1 MMQARRDI
9 GETLVEVLLTVVIVG
24 LTVTSLLSSLGTTSK
39 AGAAQRV
46 GVQSDVVMRNY
57 AEATKAA
64 VQLQC
69 VATGGTYT
77 VGFVQP
83 TGYRVSGAGSA
94 CPSPSATTLTA
105 LQLTVIDPLGRQ
117 LLMWIKV
124 RTP

>member
-1 MMQARRDI
+1 MQARRDI
-9 GETLVEVLLTVVIVG
+9 GETLIEVLLTVVIVG

-83 TGYRVSGAGSA
+83 TGYSVSGAGSA

>member
-1 MMQARRDI
+1 MRATRDV

-64 VQLQC
+64 VQTQC
-69 VATGGTYT
+69 VAAGGTYN
-77 VGFVQP
+77 VGYVQP
-83 TGYRVSGAGSA
+83 PGFSVSGAGSS
-94 CPSPSATTLTA
+94 CPSPSSTTLTP
-105 LQLTVIDPLGRQ
+105 LQLKVVDPLGRQ
-117 LLMWIKV
+117 LTMSIKV

>member
-1 MMQARRDI
+1 MRARRDS

-46 GVQSDVVMRNY
+46 GVQSDIVMRNY

-69 VATGGTYT
+69 GAAGGTYT
-77 VGFVQP
+77 VAYIPP
-83 TGYRVSGAGSA
+83 TGYSVGGAGSA
-94 CPSPSATTLTA
+94 CPSPSASTLTPLE
-105 LQLTVIDPLGRQ
+105 LQVADPLGRQ
-117 LLMWIKV
+117 LTMFIKV
-124 RTP
+124 RAP

>member
-1 MMQARRDI
+1 MMRARRDI
-9 GETLVEVLLTVVIVG
+9 GETLVEVLLTVVIVS

-69 VATGGTYT
+69 VAGGTYT
-77 VGFVQP
+77 VGYVQP
-83 TGYRVSGAGSA
+83 TGYNVSGAGSA
-94 CPSPSATTLTA
+94 CPSPSATTLTP
-105 LQLTVIDPLGRQ
+105 LQLKVVDPLGRQ
-117 LLMWIKV
+117 LTMSIKV